1 MNIVS
6 FIADKNPQSAQQ
18 IKNEVATK
26 ALQLLFFP
34 DMGRTGQVKGMREL
48 VINHHY
54 VIIYVQLKSN
64 IIMLRVLHTPQQ
76 WPPISVI

>member
-26 ALQLLFFP
+26 ASQLLSFP
-34 DMGRTGQVKGMREL
+34 DMGRIG
-48 VINHHY
+48 
-54 VIIYVQLKSN
+54 
-64 IIMLRVLHTPQQ
+64 
-76 WPPISVI
+76 

>member
-6 FIADKNPQSAQQ
+6 FIADKNPQSVQQ

-26 ALQLLFFP
+26 ASQLLSFP
-34 DMGRTGQVKGMREL
+34 DIGRTGRVKGMREL

-64 IIMLRVLHTPQQ
+64 IIMLRMLHTSQQ
-76 WPPISVI
+76 WPLISVI